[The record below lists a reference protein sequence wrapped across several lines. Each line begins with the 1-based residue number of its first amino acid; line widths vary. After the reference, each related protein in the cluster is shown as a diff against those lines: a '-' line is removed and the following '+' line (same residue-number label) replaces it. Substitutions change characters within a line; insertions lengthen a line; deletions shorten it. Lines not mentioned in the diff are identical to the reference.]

1 MSEVAKLLRFLVPA
15 DKELA
20 TQTVNIQAQ
29 ISGELFVSALS
40 GDYSRKYI
48 SVYNNSD
55 AGSGEVYIGASGV
68 TPADGMILEKGKW
81 IDLPVS
87 ASMDVYF
94 VADSGGCEIRVVE
107 LA

>member
-1 MSEVAKLLRFLVPA
+1 MSEVAKNLRFLIPA
-15 DKELA
+15 DKEIA
-20 TQTVNIQAQ
+20 TQTLNIAAQ

-40 GDYSRKYI
+40 TEYSRKYM

-55 AGSGEVYIGASGV
+55 AGSGEVYIGGLGV
-68 TPADGMILEKGKW
+68 TPANGMILEKGKW
-81 IDLPVS
+81 IDLQIS
-87 ASMDVYF
+87 AALPVYF

>member
-1 MSEVAKLLRFLVPA
+1 MSEVARNLRFLIPA
-15 DKELA
+15 DKEIV

-40 GDYSRKYI
+40 GDNSRKYL

-55 AGSGEVYIGASGV
+55 AGSGEAYVGGSGV

-81 IDLPVS
+81 IDLPV
-87 ASMDVYF
+87 ASSMNIYF
-94 VADSGGCEIRVVE
+94 VADGSGCEIRVVE